1 MKCEIKS
8 DKALILLISSF
19 FLSFKSNLEH
29 QVSILLGIMIIDKF
43 YLALLDY
50 YRIHK
55 NSVPQ
60 K

>member
-19 FLSFKSNLEH
+19 FSVFKSNLEH
-29 QVSILLGIMIIDKF
+29 QVAISVGIMIIDIL

-50 YRIHK
+50 
-55 NSVPQ
+55 
-60 K
+60 